1 MVSCKKLIYE
11 NKIQLGTIYIR
22 HLGHILW
29 HTLSAFGDKV
39 EGKDSTSR
47 DPGFGAEVAYLQR
60 WVSEEL
66 SDPPDKRRAGAGS

>member
-22 HLGHILW
+22 HLGRILW

-47 DPGFGAEVAYLQR
+47 DPGFGATY
-60 WVSEEL
+60 WFH
-66 SDPPDKRRAGAGS
+66 KG